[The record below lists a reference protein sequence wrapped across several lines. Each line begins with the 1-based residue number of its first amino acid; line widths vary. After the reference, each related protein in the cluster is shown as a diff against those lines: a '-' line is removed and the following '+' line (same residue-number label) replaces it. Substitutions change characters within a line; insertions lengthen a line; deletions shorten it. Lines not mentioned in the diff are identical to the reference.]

1 MSKLNEK
8 VALITGGSRG
18 IGAAIAKRLAADG
31 ASVAITYAKEASA
44 ASAVVKAIELRG
56 GKAVAI
62 QADAADW
69 ACSSRSDTTRRS
81 TGVPPRLS
89 VAPIAPCPRPGAC
102 RLRRYQ
108 GSGLQTVRMQPC
120 LPPVSEDVPY
130 RARSSVSQ
138 PQSSRRRRSAQSQIA
153 VMPPST
159 GRSTPAM
166 KLASSD
172 ARNKAV
178 DAISSGRP
186 SRPNGTAS
194 ANWARAWSAPSL
206 VGACWSKIGVSIGP
220 GLIALTRMR
229 RSFNS
234 AVQVRTEERTAA
246 LVAL

>member
-1 MSKLNEK
+1 MWRCGAGIAQVVEHDLAK
-8 VALITGGSRG
+8 VVSSPTSGRKMRLPRRTVPSTCQRSSSRGFLQTGPIAILLECESTAAPGEEPASGTAQSGSEPGALTRRHAIGVGVDLDRAIGLDAPEGGSR
-18 IGAAIAKRLAADG
+18 
-31 ASVAITYAKEASA
+31 
-44 ASAVVKAIELRG
+44 
-56 GKAVAI
+56 
-62 QADAADW
+62 
-69 ACSSRSDTTRRS
+69 
-81 TGVPPRLS
+81 
-89 VAPIAPCPRPGAC
+89 
-102 RLRRYQ
+102 
-108 GSGLQTVRMQPC
+108 
-120 LPPVSEDVPY
+120 
-130 RARSSVSQ
+130 
-138 PQSSRRRRSAQSQIA
+138 QSQIA

-186 SRPNGTAS
+186 SRPNGTAA

-234 AVQVRTEERTAA
+234 AVQVRTKERTAA

>member
-1 MSKLNEK
+1 MYAPAGVIE
-8 VALITGGSRG
+8 GSQW
-18 IGAAIAKRLAADG
+18 
-31 ASVAITYAKEASA
+31 T
-44 ASAVVKAIELRG
+44 
-56 GKAVAI
+56 
-62 QADAADW
+62 
-69 ACSSRSDTTRRS
+69 
-81 TGVPPRLS
+81 PP
-89 VAPIAPCPRPGAC
+89 
-102 RLRRYQ
+102 
-108 GSGLQTVRMQPC
+108 
-120 LPPVSEDVPY
+120 EVPY
-130 RARSSVSQ
+130 ALAGQ
-138 PQSSRRRRSAQSQIA
+138 PDLDAPEGGNRQSQIA

-186 SRPNGTAS
+186 SPPNGTAA

-234 AVQVRTEERTAA
+234 AVQVRTKERTAA

>member
-1 MSKLNEK
+1 MPSFSMRLRS
-8 VALITGGSRG
+8 VFGWSLRIR
-18 IGAAIAKRLAADG
+18 AAPLGPWKHADDDKPSYAADQSIDQ
-31 ASVAITYAKEASA
+31 AVEPARITRQVQRHYQN
-44 ASAVVKAIELRG
+44 G
-56 GKAVAI
+56 G
-62 QADAADW
+62 D
-69 ACSSRSDTTRRS
+69 RRLN
-81 TGVPPRLS
+81 GNH
-89 VAPIAPCPRPGAC
+89 G
-102 RLRRYQ
+102 
-108 GSGLQTVRMQPC
+108 
-120 LPPVSEDVPY
+120 
-130 RARSSVSQ
+130 
-138 PQSSRRRRSAQSQIA
+138 SQIA

-186 SRPNGTAS
+186 SRPNGTAA

-234 AVQVRTEERTAA
+234 AVQVRTKERTAA
-246 LVAL
+246 LGRVRK